1 MKQLG
6 DFLDPNLDRIRGGRR
21 ICAAGHIRC
30 MPHLVNDLAQDRV
43 QDASTS
49 CTTFMLVIC

>member
-1 MKQLG
+1 MKELG
-6 DFLDPNLDRIRGGRR
+6 DFLDPNLDRIRGSRR
-21 ICAAGHIRC
+21 ISTAIYIRC

-43 QDASTS
+43 QDAPIS

>member
-1 MKQLG
+1 
-6 DFLDPNLDRIRGGRR
+6 
-21 ICAAGHIRC
+21 

-43 QDASTS
+43 QDAPIS